1 VSDFDL
7 VIDNATYIV
16 TSDSKNRVLKD
27 CAIAITDKKIVAIAN
42 AGTLKGPRPMMLKI
56 N

>member
-27 CAIAITDKKIVAIAN
+27 CAIAITDKKIVA
-42 AGTLKGPRPMMLKI
+42 KGPRPMMLKI